1 MGGAASR
8 NSGEAG
14 WCSAGELWVGD
25 QELTYDSFVAEE
37 RSGAAPAGSDGGA
50 GWRQPLERLL
60 W

>member
-1 MGGAASR
+1 
-8 NSGEAG
+8 
-14 WCSAGELWVGD
+14 
-25 QELTYDSFVAEE
+25 VAEE